1 MEFLDRR
8 DWSSFGTQ
16 LIVIF
21 TKIGIFTA
29 VVNNKEMVN
38 IRGAFEAEALGIL
51 RDVPGLTV
59 VAEPPSLNRRVDAI
73 VRSAGTQ
80 TPVAVEFKQRANAAT
95 AWQLVHQA
103 EEHPEF
109 PLLLVAGQT
118 TAAARDILQK
128 HGIAV
133 VDGLGNA
140 HIELPG
146 LVYHLIGS
154 RKPQMGATNKKP
166 TRLRGKAGI
175 VAQALLLH
183 PDRDWQVGGLA
194 HEAKTSAAL
203 AHRVL
208 TRLEL
213 EEIVV
218 AEGAGPKRI
227 RRLANPTALIDL
239 WAEENADRTIRT
251 PAYLLEQAPQRL
263 IKQLGER
270 LARGHIEYA
279 LTGAAAGRLVAP
291 FITAVP
297 VVEVWV
303 ADTAAAGELYD
314 VTGAR
319 PVDEGQNVVFIQARH
334 DAPLAFREQVEDLWV
349 VNRFRLYVDLRSDPR
364 RGREQ
369 ADHLRSEVI
378 GF

>member
-1 MEFLDRR
+1 
-8 DWSSFGTQ
+8 
-16 LIVIF
+16 
-21 TKIGIFTA
+21 
-29 VVNNKEMVN
+29 MVN
-38 IRGAFEAEALGIL
+38 IQGAFEAEALRIL
-51 RDVPGLTV
+51 RDVPGLAV
-59 VAEPPSLNRRVDAI
+59 VAEPRGLDRRVDAI
-73 VRSAGTQ
+73 VRYAGTQ

-95 AWQLVHQA
+95 AWQLVHIAQ
-103 EEHPEF
+103 EQPDL

-118 TAAARDILQK
+118 TAEARDILQK
-128 HGIAV
+128 NGIAV

-146 LVYHLIGS
+146 LVYHLAGR
-154 RKPQMGATNKKP
+154 RKPPKRAAAVRP
-166 TRLRGKAGI
+166 TRLQGKAAI

-183 PDRDWQVGGLA
+183 PDRDWQVGDLA

-218 AEGAGPKRI
+218 AAGAGPKRI

-251 PAYLLEQAPQRL
+251 PAYLLEQGPQRL
-263 IKQLGER
+263 TKQLGER

-279 LTGAAAGRLVAP
+279 LTGAAAGTLVAP

-297 VVEVWV
+297 IVEVWV
-303 ADTAAAGELYD
+303 AATAAAQELYD
-314 VTGAR
+314 VTDAK
-319 PVDEGQNVVFIQARH
+319 PVDEGQNVVFLQATR
-334 DAPLAFREQVEDLWV
+334 DAPLAFREQIEDLWV
-349 VNRFRLYVDLRSDPR
+349 VNRFRLYVDLRGDPR